1 MTVYDPIFEEYESVV
16 RSYPRSFPTTFT
28 KAKGSCMYDSE
39 GREFIDF
46 FDGAGALNYGHNNDY
61 IKDRVIDYLREDGI
75 LHALDMQTVPKAEF
89 IETFETKVL
98 KPRGLD
104 YKIMFCGP
112 TGTNSIEAA
121 LKLSRKVKSR
131 PTVWAMMGCF
141 HGMTLGAL
149 SLTSQRED
157 RAGAGLP
164 LNNVVHIPAP
174 YMFPELDTIKYMET
188 LLSDDH
194 SGCDLPAALF
204 LETVQA
210 EGGIH
215 VFSELWL
222 RVVRSFCDRH
232 DILLVVDDIQVGCAR
247 TGNFFSFERA
257 GIVPDMVCLSKSIG
271 AIGLP
276 MAIVLFKPE
285 YDIWSPGEHNGTF
298 RGLQLAFVAAKA
310 GIEFML
316 DNKIEQE
323 VKRKEKIVSEY
334 LDKYIAPSEHIREVR
349 GIGLIWA
356 LETGS
361 GETAKELGRYC
372 FEHGLIAEKCSRD
385 GGALKLMPAL
395 TIPDDL
401 LLKGLETVRAAVESL
416 DN

>member
-215 VFSELWL
+215 VFSEQWL
-222 RVVRSFCDRH
+222 RDVRSFCDRH

-356 LETGS
+356 LETGR
-361 GETAKELGRYC
+361 GETAKKLGRYC

>member
-1 MTVYDPIFEEYESVV
+1 
-16 RSYPRSFPTTFT
+16 
-28 KAKGSCMYDSE
+28 MYDSE

-215 VFSELWL
+215 VFSEQWL
-222 RVVRSFCDRH
+222 RDVRSFCDRH

-247 TGNFFSFERA
+247 TGNCFSFERA

-361 GETAKELGRYC
+361 GETAKKLGRYC